1 MKKLLLPLFAA
12 AAIVPAA
19 AQQGKLVD
27 MPMYLS
33 NYVYYD
39 DDEGEYV
46 DVGECA
52 STVEINLDEGT
63 INILNLINSGQAC
76 PLSFVPGMEEDE
88 QSDLYPDNVAWED
101 GVYWWICNENGKYID
116 INYID
121 YDGNEVVGEMVY
133 VMVDGWS
140 FIYMYPESEL
150 TPGDEYWYYDPED
163 PLYYVDVCL
172 GAYKEGSES
181 EYIDLTDLW
190 FAFRA
195 SDLVAEDPGSVEGL
209 AADNAQ
215 TVLYDLQGRVVNRAN
230 AADGI
235 YVEKTGNKARK
246 VVVRK

>member
-33 NYVYYD
+33 AYDYDEDEYY
-39 DDEGEYV
+39 

-52 STVEINLDEGT
+52 STIDINLEEGT
-63 INILNLINSGQAC
+63 INIANFVNSGYAC
-76 PLSFVPGMEEDE
+76 PMSFVPGMEEGE
-88 QSDLYPDNVAWED
+88 SSDMYPDNVGWES
-101 GVYWWICNENGKYID
+101 GNYWWIVNEDGKYID

-133 VMVDGWS
+133 VLVEGYTY
-140 FIYMYPESEL
+140 IYLYPESEL
-150 TPGDEYWYYDPED
+150 DPDDEYWYYDPND
-163 PLYYVDVCL
+163 PLYYAEVSV
-172 GAYKEGSES
+172 GAYKPGTTN
-181 EYIDLTDLW
+181 EYIDLSSVW